1 MSKGNGNKFSIN
13 GNVGWQ
19 PAEQKQRGHR
29 NKGIQTQFSN
39 QQVVGEAAAIQD
51 RSRYKNRGTID
62 GKERTEDI
70 EVQEQ

>member
-1 MSKGNGNKFSIN
+1 MPKGNGKKFSIN
-13 GNVGWQ
+13 EKVGWQ

-39 QQVVGEAAAIQD
+39 QQVVGEATAIQD
-51 RSRYKNRGTID
+51 QPRYKNRGTVD
-62 GKERTEDI
+62 SKERTGDI